1 MRRRKP
7 RPPGITSLAL
17 QEYRE
22 RDRVLGAL
30 GFGSYDE
37 YLTSPLW
44 RDIRLRKLKEDGH
57 CYGCG
62 RPGCWQVH
70 HADYSRETLLGESLI
85 GLRTIC
91 DGCHRWA
98 EFFGGCKL
106 SPSQATG
113 RLEKRREQR
122 LGIPAVPGL
131 RRLLDRDEKE
141 KACYSETGL
150 PGEA

>member
-37 YLTSPLW
+37 YLASPLW
-44 RDIRLRKLKEDGH
+44 RDIRLRKLKEGNH

-62 RPGCWQVH
+62 SGPCWQVH
-70 HADYSRETLLGESLI
+70 HADYSRETLLGESLT

-91 DGCHRWA
+91 EKCHKA
-98 EFFGGCKL
+98 CEFFAGTKL
-106 SPSQATG
+106 SPSQATA

-122 LGIPAVPGL
+122 LGVQPAPDL
-131 RRLLDRDEKE
+131 RRLLDRDEVE
-141 KACYSETGL
+141 QGA
-150 PGEA
+150 